1 MADNIVG
8 GLFGFDQAQYDM
20 QQRQQRQQE
29 FARDFQAVQLS
40 PMEQSKLAILQGTR
54 AFGRGVGTLL
64 GAQDPQ
70 LQKVS
75 AIKQLSSQFDLTSP
89 VGMRDFA
96 RSLQAQFPQEAMMAA
111 KRADEMETSGL
122 TRQKTTA
129 DIQRTEGLIAK
140 EELSAAQEEKL
151 RAELSNLPA
160 GATEQQILSVVT
172 RYGSPDKILQVL
184 TQSQDRRAKV
194 AAAAAGKAEA
204 PAKPLGASLQK
215 SEDKDIEA
223 IDTYLAQGEALK
235 PSILNLT
242 PDAKGVRTLELGP
255 AKNAKYIAQNA
266 LGNSTPESRAYE
278 ALKSAVDTAVN
289 LQVSAEKG
297 VQTDK
302 DVLRF
307 ANALIAAYGRNDTN
321 ATLEALKR
329 YNESLDKAKTRTE
342 ARVDQRRVSQKVE
355 PLFGGQQ
362 RPAPTQQE
370 KPATAKTRT
379 LKSGVVVTIED

>member
-1 MADNIVG
+1 MAEIVG
-8 GLFGFDQAQYDM
+8 SLFGVSPEQLM
-20 QQRQQRQQE
+20 RQRQATDTANAFK
-29 FARDFQAVQLS
+29 FAQLDPLEQAK
-40 PMEQSKLAILQGTR
+40 MAIYQGG
-54 AFGRGVGTLL
+54 AGIGRGVQGLL
-64 GAQDPQ
+64 GGDPE
-70 LQKVS
+70 LERVS
-75 AIKQLSSQFDLTSP
+75 KIKQLSSQFDLTTAE
-89 VGMRDFA
+89 GARDFA
-96 RSLQAQFPQEAMMAA
+96 RALQPFAPNEAMMAA
-111 KRADEMETSGL
+111 REAERMEQAGL
-122 TRQKTTA
+122 TRQKTA
-129 DIQRTEGLIAK
+129 GDIQRAEAVAARET
-140 EELSAAQEEKL
+140 LSVEQEAKL
-151 RAELSNLPA
+151 RAALSALGPN
-160 GATEQQILSVVT
+160 ATEQQIISVVT
-172 RYGSPDKILQVL
+172 QFGSPDKILQVL
-184 TQSQDRRAKV
+184 TQSQDRRAKI
-194 AAAAAGKAEA
+194 AAAAAGKSEA
-204 PAKPLGASLQK
+204 PSKPLSASLQK

-307 ANALIAAYGRNDTN
+307 ANALIAAYGRNDTE
-321 ATLEALKR
+321 ATLQALKR
-329 YNESLDKAKTRTE
+329 YNEALDKAKSRTE

-362 RPAPTQQE
+362 RPAPTQPE

>member
-1 MADNIVG
+1 MAEIVG
-8 GLFGFDQAQYDM
+8 GLFGVSPEQLMRQRQATDVSNAFRFAQLDPLQQAQMSIY
-20 QQRQQRQQE
+20 QGSAGLGR
-29 FARDFQAVQLS
+29 AV
-40 PMEQSKLAILQGTR
+40 G
-54 AFGRGVGTLL
+54 GLL
-64 GAQDPQ
+64 GGDAE
-70 LQKVS
+70 LERVS
-75 AIKQLSSQFDLTSP
+75 KIKQLSSQFDLTTAQ
-89 VGMRDFA
+89 GARQFA
-96 RSLQAQFPQEAMMAA
+96 QALQPFAPQEAMMAV
-111 KRADEMETSGL
+111 READRMEQAGL
-122 TRQKTTA
+122 GRQKTTA
-129 DIQRTEGLIAK
+129 EIQRAEGLAAK
-140 EELSAAQEEKL
+140 EELSVAQEEKL
-151 RAELSNLPA
+151 RAELSNLPPN
-160 GATEQQILSVVT
+160 ATEQQILSVVT

-184 TQSQDRRAKV
+184 TQSQDRRARI

-204 PAKPLGASLQK
+204 PPKPLSASLQK

-266 LGNSTPESRAYE
+266 LGNSTNESRAYE

-307 ANALIAAYGRNDTN
+307 ANALIAAYGRNDTE
-321 ATLEALKR
+321 ATLQALKR
-329 YNESLDKAKTRTE
+329 YNEALDKAKTRTE
-342 ARVDQRRVSQKVE
+342 SRVDQRRVSQKVE

-370 KPATAKTRT
+370 KPTTAKTRT
-379 LKSGVVVTIED
+379 LKSGVTVTIED

>member
-1 MADNIVG
+1 MAEIVG
-8 GLFGFDQAQYDM
+8 SLFGVSPEQLM
-20 QQRQQRQQE
+20 RQRQATDASNAFRYAQLDPLE
-29 FARDFQAVQLS
+29 QAKMS
-40 PMEQSKLAILQGTR
+40 IYQG
-54 AFGRGVGTLL
+54 AAGVGRGVQGLL
-64 GAQDPQ
+64 GGDPELEKISQ
-70 LQKVS
+70 
-75 AIKQLSSQFDLTSP
+75 IKQLSSQFDLTTAD
-89 VGMRDFA
+89 GARKFA
-96 RSLQAQFPQEAMMAA
+96 QALQPFAPQEAMMAA
-111 KRADEMETSGL
+111 REAERMEQAGL
-122 TRQKTTA
+122 TRQKTA
-129 DIQRTEGLIAK
+129 GEIQRAEAVAAK
-140 EELSAAQEEKL
+140 AELSTAQEERL
-151 RAELSNLPA
+151 RAELSALGPN
-160 GATEQQILSVVT
+160 ATEQQILSVVT
-172 RYGSPDKILQVL
+172 KYGSPDKILQVL
-184 TQSQDRRAKV
+184 TQSQDRRARI

-204 PAKPLGASLQK
+204 PPKPLSASLQK

-242 PDAKGVRTLELGP
+242 PDSKGVRTLELGP

-307 ANALIAAYGRNDTN
+307 ANALIAAYGRNDTE
-321 ATLEALKR
+321 ATLQALKR
-329 YNESLDKAKTRTE
+329 YNEALDKAKTRTE

-362 RPAPTQQE
+362 RPAPTQPE
-370 KPATAKTRT
+370 KPTTAKTRT
-379 LKSGVVVTIED
+379 LKSGVTVTIED

>member
-1 MADNIVG
+1 MAEIVGSLFGVSPEQLMRQRQATDASNAFRYAQLDPLQQAQMSIYQGGAGLGRAVG
-8 GLFGFDQAQYDM
+8 GLLGGDAELE
-20 QQRQQRQQE
+20 R
-29 FARDFQAVQLS
+29 V
-40 PMEQSKLAILQGTR
+40 SK
-54 AFGRGVGTLL
+54 
-64 GAQDPQ
+64 
-70 LQKVS
+70 
-75 AIKQLSSQFDLTSP
+75 IKQLSSQFDLTTAQ
-89 VGMRDFA
+89 GARQFA
-96 RSLQAQFPQEAMMAA
+96 QALQPFAPQEAMMAV
-111 KRADEMETSGL
+111 READRIEQAGL
-122 TRQKTTA
+122 GRQKTAA
-129 DIQRTEGLIAK
+129 DIQRTESLVAK
-140 EELSAAQEEKL
+140 EELSAAQEERL
-151 RAELSNLPA
+151 RKELSALPP

-172 RYGSPDKILQVL
+172 KYGSPDKILQVL
-184 TQSQDRRAKV
+184 TQSQDRRARI
-194 AAAAAGKAEA
+194 AAAAAGRTEA
-204 PAKPLGASLQK
+204 PPKPLSASLQK

-329 YNESLDKAKTRTE
+329 YNESLEKAKTRTE

-362 RPAPTQQE
+362 RPAPTQPE

>member
-1 MADNIVG
+1 MAEIVG
-8 GLFGFDQAQYDM
+8 GLFGVSPEQLM
-20 QQRQQRQQE
+20 RQRQTTDTSNAFR
-29 FARDFQAVQLS
+29 FAQLS
-40 PMEQSKLAILQGTR
+40 PMQRAQYSIYQGSAGIGRGLQG
-54 AFGRGVGTLL
+54 LL
-64 GAQDPQ
+64 GGDPE
-70 LQKVS
+70 LERVS
-75 AIKQLSSQFDLTSP
+75 QIKQLSSQFDLSTP
-89 VGMRDFA
+89 QGARQFA
-96 RSLQAQFPQEAMMAA
+96 QALQPFAPQEAMMAIREA
-111 KRADEMETSGL
+111 ERMEQSGL

-129 DIQRTEGLIAK
+129 DIQRTEGLIAR

-151 RAELSNLPA
+151 RAELSNLPP

-184 TQSQDRRAKV
+184 TQSQDRRARV

-204 PAKPLGASLQK
+204 PSKPLAASLQK
-215 SEDKDIEA
+215 SEDKDIES
-223 IDTYLAQGEALK
+223 IDTYTAQSEALK

-242 PDAKGVRTLELGP
+242 PDSKGVRKLELGP

-266 LGNSTPESRAYE
+266 LGRSTPESQAYE

-307 ANALIAAYGRNDTN
+307 ANALIAAYGKNDTD
-321 ATLEALKR
+321 ATLQALTR
-329 YNESLDKAKTRTE
+329 YNTAIEKAKTRTE
-342 ARVDQRRVSQKVE
+342 ARIDQRRISQKVE
-355 PLFGGQQ
+355 PLFGVQTRQ
-362 RPAPTQQE
+362 PSEQPE
-370 KPATAKTRT
+370 KKTTAKTRT

>member
-1 MADNIVG
+1 MR
-8 GLFGFDQAQYDM
+8 
-20 QQRQQRQQE
+20 QRQVTDTSNAFKFAQLDPMQRAQ
-29 FARDFQAVQLS
+29 
-40 PMEQSKLAILQGTR
+40 MAIYQGG
-54 AFGRGVGTLL
+54 AGIGRGIQGLL
-64 GAQDPQ
+64 GGDPE
-70 LQKVS
+70 LERVS
-75 AIKQLSSQFDLTSP
+75 KIKQLSSQFDLTSAE
-89 VGMRDFA
+89 GARQFA
-96 RSLQAQFPQEAMMAA
+96 QALQPFAPQEAMMAV
-111 KRADEMETSGL
+111 READRMEQAGL
-122 TRQKTTA
+122 GRQKTA
-129 DIQRTEGLIAK
+129 AEIQRTEGLAAK
-140 EELSAAQEEKL
+140 AELSAAQEEKL
-151 RAELSNLPA
+151 RAELSNLPPN
-160 GATEQQILSVVT
+160 ATEQQILSVVT

-184 TQSQDRRAKV
+184 TQSQDRRAKI

-204 PAKPLGASLQK
+204 PPKPLAASLQK

-223 IDTYLAQGEALK
+223 IDAYLAQGEALK

-242 PDAKGVRTLELGP
+242 PDAKGVRKLELGP

-266 LGNSTPESRAYE
+266 LGNSTPESQAYE

-307 ANALIAAYGRNDTN
+307 ANALIAAYGRNDTD
-321 ATLEALKR
+321 ATLQALTR
-329 YNESLDKAKTRTE
+329 YNAAIEKAKTRTE
-342 ARVDQRRVSQKVE
+342 ARVDQRRISQKVE

-362 RPAPTQQE
+362 RQSSTQPE

>member
-1 MADNIVG
+1 MAEIVGSLFGVSPEQLMRQRQATDTSNAFRFAQLDPMQRAQMSIYQGSAGLGRAVG
-8 GLFGFDQAQYDM
+8 GL
-20 QQRQQRQQE
+20 
-29 FARDFQAVQLS
+29 
-40 PMEQSKLAILQGTR
+40 
-54 AFGRGVGTLL
+54 L
-64 GAQDPQ
+64 GGDAE
-70 LQKVS
+70 LEKVS
-75 AIKQLSSQFDLTSP
+75 QIKQLSSQFDLTTAD
-89 VGMRDFA
+89 GARKFA
-96 RSLQAQFPQEAMMAA
+96 QALQPFAPQEAMMAVREA
-111 KRADEMETSGL
+111 ERMEQAGL
-122 TRQKTTA
+122 TRQKTAA
-129 DIQRTEGLIAK
+129 DIQRAEGAAAK
-140 EELSAAQEEKL
+140 AELSTAQEEKL
-151 RAELSNLPA
+151 RAELSALPP
-160 GATEQQILSVVT
+160 GATEQDIINVVT
-172 RYGSPDKILQVL
+172 KYGSPDKILQVL
-184 TQSQDRRAKV
+184 TQSQDRRARV

-204 PAKPLGASLQK
+204 PPKPLSASLQK

-307 ANALIAAYGRNDTN
+307 ANALIAAYGRNDTE
-321 ATLEALKR
+321 ATLQALKR
-329 YNESLDKAKTRTE
+329 YNEALDKAKSRTE

-362 RPAPTQQE
+362 RPAPTQPE
-370 KPATAKTRT
+370 KPTTAKTRT
-379 LKSGVVVTIED
+379 LKSGVTVTIED

>member
-1 MADNIVG
+1 MADNIVS
-8 GLFGFDQAQYDM
+8 GLFGLDPAQYQM

-29 FARDFQAVQLS
+29 FARDFQSVQLS

-54 AFGRGVGTLL
+54 AFGRGVGQLL
-64 GAQDPQ
+64 GGEDPQ

-96 RSLQAQFPQEAMMAA
+96 RSLQAQFPQEAMLAA

-122 TRQKTTA
+122 GRQKTQA
-129 DIQRTEGLIAK
+129 DIERTQGLVAK
-140 EELSAAQEEKL
+140 EELAAGKEEQL
-151 RAELSNLPA
+151 RTELANLPPN
-160 GATEQQILSVVT
+160 ATEAQVIEVV
-172 RYGSPDKILQVL
+172 RKYGSPDKILQIL
-184 TQSQDRRAKV
+184 QRSEDAKLRRAEI
-194 AAAAAGKAEA
+194 AATKGTA

-242 PDAKGVRTLELGP
+242 PDAKGVRKLELGP

-266 LGNSTPESRAYE
+266 LGNSTPESQAYE

-307 ANALIAAYGRNDTN
+307 ANALIAAYGRNDTD
-321 ATLEALKR
+321 ATLQALTR
-329 YNESLDKAKTRTE
+329 YNSAIEKAKTRTE
-342 ARVDQRRVSQKVE
+342 ARVDQRRISQKVE

-362 RPAPTQQE
+362 RQPSSPQE
-370 KPATAKTRT
+370 KQTTAKTRT

>member
-1 MADNIVG
+1 MAEIVG
-8 GLFGFDQAQYDM
+8 SLFGVSPEQLM
-20 QQRQQRQQE
+20 RQRQATDAANAFRYAQLDPLE
-29 FARDFQAVQLS
+29 QAKMS
-40 PMEQSKLAILQGTR
+40 IYQG
-54 AFGRGVGTLL
+54 AAGLGRGVQGLL
-64 GAQDPQ
+64 GGDPE
-70 LQKVS
+70 LERVS
-75 AIKQLSSQFDLTSP
+75 KIKQLSSQFDLTTAD
-89 VGMRDFA
+89 GARKFA
-96 RSLQAQFPQEAMMAA
+96 QALQPFAPQEAMMAVREA
-111 KRADEMETSGL
+111 ERMEQAGL
-122 TRQKTTA
+122 MRQKTAA
-129 DIQRTEGLIAK
+129 DIQRAEGAAAK
-140 EELSAAQEEKL
+140 AELSAAQEEKL
-151 RAELSNLPA
+151 RAELSNLPP

-172 RYGSPDKILQVL
+172 KYGSPDKILQVL
-184 TQSQDRRAKV
+184 TQSQDRRARV

-204 PAKPLGASLQK
+204 SPKPLSASLQK

-307 ANALIAAYGRNDTN
+307 ANALIAAYGRNDTE
-321 ATLEALKR
+321 ATLQALKR
-329 YNESLDKAKTRTE
+329 YNEALDKAKSRTE

-362 RPAPTQQE
+362 RPSPTQPE
-370 KPATAKTRT
+370 KPATARTRT
-379 LKSGVVVTIED
+379 LKSGATVTIED

>member
-1 MADNIVG
+1 MRQRQATDTSNAFRFAQLDPMQRAQMALYQGGAGLGRTVG
-8 GLFGFDQAQYDM
+8 GLLGGDPELE
-20 QQRQQRQQE
+20 R
-29 FARDFQAVQLS
+29 V
-40 PMEQSKLAILQGTR
+40 SK
-54 AFGRGVGTLL
+54 
-64 GAQDPQ
+64 
-70 LQKVS
+70 
-75 AIKQLSSQFDLTSP
+75 IKQLSSQFDLTSP
-89 VGMRDFA
+89 DGVRQFA
-96 RSLQAQFPQEAMMAA
+96 LALQPIAPNEAMMAA
-111 KRADEMETSGL
+111 KRADEMEAAGL

-129 DIQRTEGLIAK
+129 DIQRAEGVAAK
-140 EELSAAQEEKL
+140 AELSTAQEERL
-151 RAELSNLPA
+151 RAELANLPPN
-160 GATEQQILSVVT
+160 ATEQQILSIVT

-184 TQSQDRRAKV
+184 TQSQDRRARV

-204 PAKPLGASLQK
+204 PAKPLSASLQK

-255 AKNAKYIAQNA
+255 AKNATYIAQNA

-329 YNESLDKAKTRTE
+329 YNESLEKAKTRTE

-362 RPAPTQQE
+362 RPSPTQPE
-370 KPATAKTRT
+370 KQTTAKTRT

>member
-1 MADNIVG
+1 MAEIVG
-8 GLFGFDQAQYDM
+8 SLFGVDPQQLM
-20 QQRQQRQQE
+20 QQRQAIDTANAFRYAQLDPLEQAKMSIYQGGAGL
-29 FARDFQAVQLS
+29 ARG
-40 PMEQSKLAILQGTR
+40 IG
-54 AFGRGVGTLL
+54 GLL
-64 GAQDPQ
+64 GGDAEM
-70 LQKVS
+70 QKAS
-75 AIKQLSSQFDLTSP
+75 KIQQLSSQFDLSTPQGAREFGRALQPFAP
-89 VGMRDFA
+89 VESMKALTKADA
-96 RSLQAQFPQEAMMAA
+96 MEQAM
-111 KRADEMETSGL
+111 L

-129 DIQRTEGLIAK
+129 DIQRAEWAAAK
-140 EELSAAQEEKL
+140 AELSAAQEEKL
-151 RAELSNLPA
+151 RAELSNLPP

-172 RYGSPDKILQVL
+172 KYGSPDKILQVL
-184 TQSQDRRAKV
+184 TQSQDRRARI
-194 AAAAAGKAEA
+194 AAASAGKAEA
-204 PAKPLGASLQK
+204 PPKPLSASLQK

-307 ANALIAAYGRNDTN
+307 ANALIAAYGRNDTE
-321 ATLEALKR
+321 ATLQALKR
-329 YNESLDKAKTRTE
+329 YNEALEKAKTRTE
-342 ARVDQRRVSQKVE
+342 ARVDQRRISQKVE

-362 RPAPTQQE
+362 RPAPTQPE
-370 KPATAKTRT
+370 KPTTAKTRT
-379 LKSGVVVTIED
+379 LKSGATVTIED

>member
-1 MADNIVG
+1 MAEIVG
-8 GLFGFDQAQYDM
+8 GLFGVSPEQLMRQRQATDQANAFRYAQLDPL
-20 QQRQQRQQE
+20 
-29 FARDFQAVQLS
+29 AQAKMS
-40 PMEQSKLAILQGTR
+40 IYQG
-54 AFGRGVGTLL
+54 AAGVGRGVQGLL
-64 GAQDPQ
+64 GGDPE
-70 LQKVS
+70 LERVS
-75 AIKQLSSQFDLTSP
+75 QIKQLSSQFDLST
-89 VGMRDFA
+89 GEGARNFA
-96 RSLQAQFPQEAMMAA
+96 KALQPFAPQESMMALREA
-111 KRADEMETSGL
+111 ERIEQAGL

-129 DIQRTEGLIAK
+129 DIQRAESAAAK
-140 EELSAAQEEKL
+140 AELSTAQEERL
-151 RAELSNLPA
+151 RAELSALPPN
-160 GATEQQILSVVT
+160 ATEQQILSVVT
-172 RYGSPDKILQVL
+172 KYGSPDKILQVL
-184 TQSQDRRAKV
+184 TQSQDRRARI
-194 AAAAAGKAEA
+194 AAASAGKAEA
-204 PAKPLGASLQK
+204 PLKPLSASLQK

-307 ANALIAAYGRNDTN
+307 ANALIAAYGRNDTE
-321 ATLEALKR
+321 ATLQALKR
-329 YNESLDKAKTRTE
+329 YNEALDKAKTRTE

-362 RPAPTQQE
+362 RPAPTQPE
-370 KPATAKTRT
+370 KPTTAKTRT
-379 LKSGVVVTIED
+379 LKSGVTVTIED

>member
-1 MADNIVG
+1 MAEIVG
-8 GLFGFDQAQYDM
+8 GLFGVSPEQLM
-20 QQRQQRQQE
+20 RQRQATDASNAFRYAQLDPL
-29 FARDFQAVQLS
+29 AQAKMS
-40 PMEQSKLAILQGTR
+40 IYQGGAGLGR
-54 AFGRGVGTLL
+54 AVGGLL
-64 GAQDPQ
+64 GGDPE
-70 LQKVS
+70 LERVS
-75 AIKQLSSQFDLTSP
+75 KIKQLSSQFDLTTAD
-89 VGMRDFA
+89 GARKFA
-96 RSLQAQFPQEAMMAA
+96 QALQPFAPQEAMMAV
-111 KRADEMETSGL
+111 READRIEQAGL
-122 TRQKTTA
+122 GRQKTA
-129 DIQRTEGLIAK
+129 AEIQRTESLVAK
-140 EELSAAQEEKL
+140 EELSAAQEERL
-151 RAELSNLPA
+151 RGELSNLPPN
-160 GATEQQILSVVT
+160 ATEQQILSVVT
-172 RYGSPDKILQVL
+172 KYGSPDKILQVL
-184 TQSQDRRAKV
+184 TQSQDRRARI
-194 AAAAAGKAEA
+194 AAAAAGRTEA
-204 PAKPLGASLQK
+204 PPKPLSASLQK

-307 ANALIAAYGRNDTN
+307 ANALIAAYGRNDTE
-321 ATLEALKR
+321 ATLQALKR
-329 YNESLDKAKTRTE
+329 YNEALDKAKTRTE

-362 RPAPTQQE
+362 RPAPTQPE
-370 KPATAKTRT
+370 KPTTAKTRT
-379 LKSGVVVTIED
+379 LKSGVTVTIED